1 MLKTIDNLTG
11 LPYNHL
17 EKKEVTF
24 MRKPVM
30 FLLTLL
36 LTITLFPTQQRIEAL
51 DVGQSAS
58 AAEYFVNSDFSLT
71 ENVVPMDES
80 NKTSNKDIGFWS
92 NDLKPQGWM
101 FERYSSSSLDRS
113 QYKADLDQGV
123 MTASSNSQ
131 YQTPMSFFKPEKKIK
146 AKPNTTYIVKGSYKT
161 DFKIIANGKPAVVN
175 LNIDQYN
182 QNTLIKPSIEFELPA
197 ATTWTDFEH
206 EFKIESATDFLP
218 VFKFAFIKGSYSI
231 KNISLKEKEIASDIK
246 LTDLNVVQDEMTLAP
261 QAQAVIKPVVE
272 PSDYPVDRLEWSSSD
287 LDVATVDAQG
297 VVTAV
302 AEGLSVITVSDS
314 KSGLSK
320 NINVNVRA
328 PKDTN
333 LFAKNILENGSF
345 EKLVKA
351 PNKGNT
357 SAGNWHQDVGFWDQD
372 LKPES
377 WVFERYKSSN
387 LDASYYSAEMVKS
400 DVKDGSYA
408 AKINLERNDQSAL
421 SFFKPQKRY
430 DVKPET
436 TYVYEGWFKSENLE
450 TLNSAQ
456 ARINLQVDGYAANK
470 FSGVVHADTINASDP
485 WTRFK
490 VEFKTDDQTTQIL
503 PVFRMHNTK
512 GSYFLDDLMLYEKPI
527 GATSIQLN
535 DDALDIALNQKVL
548 LPVVTEPSAINQKT
562 LEWSSSDESIVRVDQ
577 GSIVGLKPGIAKIR
591 VSSAFDPSI
600 YDEMTVTVLNTNSL
614 PIQSISVVSDSI
626 QLDENQLHYLEFEM
640 TPMHANY
647 KDLSFV
653 SKNKSVVDVTEEGL
667 LLPQKQG
674 VTEVQILFGNNVLK
688 TINVEITA
696 SQKNADMQSMIHQ
709 WQKRYIGDSNISS
722 SLKDS
727 FKDKVI
733 REGESLYRSMKKTND
748 YREDLWDN
756 TSATKSS
763 NMTKQFR
770 NLKAV
775 ILAYQMPESALYQQR
790 DVYEEIVSGMEHLYK
805 VFSYNGNQSVF
816 EGNWWDYQIGSAKAI
831 TDSLILLADYLPHE
845 RLEALVHVVESYVPN
860 AVDQMSKKGD
870 IATGANRTDLAMSL
884 LGTALLRED
893 VSKLERLQNDLVPLF
908 ELATSEDGIYEDGS
922 MVQHK
927 TIPYTGG
934 YGSVYLEGVSSL
946 LTLLQPS
953 PWKLD
958 ESTYQTLFPVLERG
972 FISMLHEGQLM
983 AMVQGR
989 GMSRAP
995 ELMKSSSAYGGGFSM
1010 LGNLLFV
1017 SEIAPDLFRD
1027 KVESVTA
1034 LWYPKI
1040 EKAINPLEHVRDMK
1054 HAEQITKALNTQSD
1068 PVELEK
1074 KVSIFSAMDRVAV
1087 HHDRY
1092 TLGLSMYS
1100 DRIANFESFSGE
1112 NGKGWYTGDGMYYLY
1127 THDDRQFGVSY
1138 WPTVNPYRLPGVTL
1152 DTRELALSSG
1162 ERLLS
1167 PQSFVG
1173 GVEQGSNGTAVMNLD
1188 KSNFNQQDL
1197 TAQKSYLFLNDKVVL
1212 MGSKIQGNSPDTI
1225 ETIFENRIIDTRI
1238 GDQFSVNG
1246 KTMTDSQQEMTVT
1259 PNMWAHYESK
1269 QHDDAIGYVFLE
1281 EAPITFEYETRKGTY
1296 QSINT
1301 LFGNDKQYENDFI
1314 SIRQN
1319 HSSKAD
1325 NDTYAVMI
1333 LPQYSQAET
1342 KSLSQA
1348 NPIHIMRNDASMHA
1362 VYDTDQQIIAV
1373 NVFEEDQLSLDFD
1386 GLPIK
1391 QLNLKPGSYVFHY
1404 ENGNLTV
1411 SVSDPSQSVDTVD
1424 VEIVLKDKDIMMRSA
1439 SDVKSLTFYL
1449 NPKNGQTRTQTVELV
1464 KGDNNGNGG
1473 ITPEKPEVKPEEKPG
1488 ETTNEKPET
1497 KPGDNKPGIGD
1508 ELTNSK
1514 TDASNDDSHLPSTG
1528 RASDLPGFVFLMIG
1542 MGLVMLFESRR
1553 KRQS

>member
-1 MLKTIDNLTG
+1 MLKVIDNLTG

-24 MRKPVM
+24 MRKTVM

-51 DVGQSAS
+51 DVGQPAS
-58 AAEYFVNSDFSLT
+58 ADEYFVNSDFSLT

-80 NKTSNKDIGFWS
+80 NKTNNKDIGFWT
-92 NDLKPQGWM
+92 NDLKPLGWM
-101 FERYSSSSLDRS
+101 FERYSGSSLDRS
-113 QYKADLDQGV
+113 QYKADLNQGV
-123 MTASSNSQ
+123 VTVSSNSQ

-161 DFKIIANGKPAVVN
+161 DFSIVANGKPTSVN
-175 LNIDQYN
+175 LTIDQYN
-182 QNTLIKPSIEFELPA
+182 QNTIIKPSIEFELPEA
-197 ATTWTDFEH
+197 STWTDFEH

-218 VFKFAFIKGSYSI
+218 VFKFSFIKGSYSI
-231 KNISLKEKEIASDIK
+231 KNISLQEKEIASDIK
-246 LTDLNVVQDEMTLAP
+246 LTSLDVVQDAMTLAP
-261 QAQAVIKPVVE
+261 QDQASIKSIVE

-287 LDVATVDAQG
+287 LGIATVDAQG
-297 VVTAV
+297 IVTAV
-302 AEGLSVITVSDS
+302 SEGNSVITVFDS

-320 NINVNVRA
+320 TIHVSVRA

-333 LFAKNILENGSF
+333 LFAVNILENGSF

-357 SAGNWHQDVGFWDQD
+357 SQINWHQDVGFWDQD

-408 AKINLERNDQSAL
+408 VKINLERNDQSAL

-450 TLNSAQ
+450 TLNAPQ

-470 FSGVVHADTINASDP
+470 LSGVVHADTINASDQ
-485 WTRFK
+485 WVRFK
-490 VEFKTDDQTTQIL
+490 VEFTTDDKTTQIL

-527 GATSIQLN
+527 GATSIQLDTN
-535 DDALDIALNQKVL
+535 ALEMALNQKIF
-548 LPVVTEPSAINQKT
+548 LPVSTEPKTINQKT
-562 LEWSSSDESIVRVDQ
+562 LEWSSSDPSVVTVDQ
-577 GSIVGLKPGIAKIR
+577 GSIVGLKPGIAKVQVR
-591 VSSAFDPSI
+591 SAFDPSV
-600 YDEMTVTVLNTNSL
+600 YDEVTVTVLNSTSL
-614 PIQSISVVSDSI
+614 PIQSLSVASDNLKI
-626 QLDENQLHYLEFEM
+626 DENQRYFIEFEL
-640 TPMHANY
+640 TPRHANY
-647 KDLSFV
+647 RDLTFISKDQKIV
-653 SKNKSVVDVTEEGL
+653 NVTEEGL

-674 VTEVQILFGNNVLK
+674 VTEIQIFSGTRLLK
-688 TINVEITA
+688 TIHVEVIATE
-696 SQKNADMQSMIHQ
+696 KNEAMQSMIHQ
-709 WQKRYIGDSNISS
+709 WQARYIGDSSISS
-722 SLKDS
+722 PLKDS

-748 YREDLWDN
+748 YREDLWEN

-775 ILAYQMPESALYQQR
+775 VLAYQMPESALYQQR

-805 VFSYNGNQSVF
+805 VFNYNGNQSVF

-831 TDSLILLADYLPHE
+831 TDSLILLADYLPHQ
-845 RLEALVHVVESYVPN
+845 RLEALEAVVASYVPN

-884 LGTALLRED
+884 LGTALLSED

-953 PWKLD
+953 PWHLD

-1040 EKAINPLEHVRDMK
+1040 EKAINPLDHVRDMK
-1054 HAEQITKALNTQSD
+1054 HAEQITKALSADRD

-1100 DRIANFESFSGE
+1100 NRIANFESFSGE
-1112 NGKGWYTGDGMYYLY
+1112 NGQGWYTGDGMYYLY

-1173 GVEQGSNGTAVMNLD
+1173 GVEQGANGAAVMKLD

-1197 TAQKSYLFLNDKVVL
+1197 TAQKSYLFLDDKVIL
-1212 MGSKIQGNSPDTI
+1212 MGSNIHGTSPDTI
-1225 ETIFENRIIDTRI
+1225 ETIFENRIIDTRL
-1238 GDQFSVNG
+1238 GDQFSING
-1246 KTMTDSQQEMTVT
+1246 KVLTDSQHEMTVT
-1259 PNMWAHYESK
+1259 PNMWAHYESSHY
-1269 QHDDAIGYVFLE
+1269 HDAVGYVFLE

-1301 LFGNDKQYENDFI
+1301 LFGNDKEYENDFV

-1319 HSSKAD
+1319 HSAHAD
-1325 NDTYAVMI
+1325 NASYAVMI
-1333 LPQYSQAET
+1333 LPQYNQAET
-1342 KSLSQA
+1342 ASLSQA
-1348 NPIHIMRNDASMHA
+1348 NPIHILRNDASMHA
-1362 VYDTDQQIIAV
+1362 AYDEQQQIIAV
-1373 NVFEEDQLSLDFD
+1373 NVFKEDHLNLDIED
-1386 GLPIK
+1386 LPIRS
-1391 QLNLKPGSYVFHY
+1391 LNLQPGSYLFRY
-1404 ENGNLTV
+1404 ENGKLTV
-1411 SVSDPSQSVDTVD
+1411 SVSDPSQSVDTID
-1424 VEIVLKDKDIMMRSA
+1424 VEISLNDQNMLMRSA
-1439 SDVKSLTFYL
+1439 SNIKTLSFDL
-1449 NPKNGQTRTQTVELV
+1449 NPQNGQTRTQTIELI
-1464 KGDNNGNGG
+1464 KEDQNGNGG
-1473 ITPEKPEVKPEEKPG
+1473 ITPEKPEEKPEEKPG
-1488 ETTNEKPET
+1488 ETPNEKPGTNESA
-1497 KPGDNKPGIGD
+1497 GD
-1508 ELTNSK
+1508 ETSNS
-1514 TDASNDDSHLPSTG
+1514 DDNGVNDESHLPSTG
-1528 RASDLPGFVFLMIG
+1528 RASDLPGFVFVMIVMGFLMF
-1542 MGLVMLFESRR
+1542 LDSRR
-1553 KRQS
+1553 KHQ